1 MYNNLHS
8 SIIGI
13 FIKRTTRT
21 VYKIEIINKKIKQI
35 RATNAALCYAFAYIL
50 PAIAATPEH

>member
-1 MYNNLHS
+1 MYNNLHR
-8 SIIGI
+8 SIISI

-35 RATNAALCYAFAYIL
+35 RATNAALCCVFAYTL
-50 PAIAATPEH
+50 SAIAATPEH